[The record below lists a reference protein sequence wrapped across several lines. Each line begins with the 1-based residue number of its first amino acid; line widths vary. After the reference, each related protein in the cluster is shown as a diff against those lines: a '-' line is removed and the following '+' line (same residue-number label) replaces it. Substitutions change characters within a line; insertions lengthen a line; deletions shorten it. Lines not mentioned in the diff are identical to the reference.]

1 MNKIYRIISLVI
13 LFIMIVPN
21 MTLKA
26 GNDDRRGTAGAGELL
41 INPWARSAG
50 WSSVNTACG
59 SGIDAL
65 FTNVAGLGHTL
76 GTEGYFTY
84 SHWLNNSDIGLVAA
98 GLAQNLGDYGV
109 LGLSVNSMSF
119 GTIQRT
125 TINSPEV
132 GNNGTYKPTLM
143 NIGVSYAKAFSSSI
157 FAGATIKLI
166 NEGID
171 NVTAT
176 GVAFDAGVQYVTGA
190 NYEIRFGIA
199 LKNWGPSMSFSGD
212 GLSVNALMENS
223 NHYQTVEQR
232 SLSWELPSSLNIG
245 ASYDFLFGDK
255 TQRDNCQ
262 RLTVAGNYESM
273 AFTKD
278 LYTLGL
284 EYGYMKYF
292 MVRCG
297 YTYQGGGTKD
307 IYTNEDKTSFSSGF
321 TAGASLCAPNQKA
334 KGNKKGID
342 LSIDYAYRTTVIMDG
357 IHSIGVVL
365 SM

>member
-13 LFIMIVPN
+13 LFVVLIPN

-59 SGIDAL
+59 TGIDAL
-65 FTNVAGLGHTL
+65 FTNVAGLGHTT

-84 SHWLNNSDIGLVAA
+84 SHWLKDSDIGLVAA
-98 GLAQNLGDYGV
+98 GIAQTLGDYGV
-109 LGLSVNSMSF
+109 LGLSVNTMSF

-125 TINSPEV
+125 TVNSPEV
-132 GNNGTYKPTLM
+132 GSNGTYKPTLM
-143 NIGVSYAKAFSSSI
+143 NIGLSYARAFSKSI
-157 FAGATIKLI
+157 YAGATLKVV

-176 GVAFDAGVQYVTGA
+176 GVAFDAGVQYVTGQD
-190 NYEIRFGIA
+190 YEIKFGIS

-212 GLSVNALMENS
+212 GLSINALYEGS
-223 NHYQTVEQR
+223 DHYQTVSQR
-232 SLSWELPSSLNIG
+232 SLEWELPSSLNIG
-245 ASYDFLFGDK
+245 ASYDFLFAEK
-255 TQRDNCQ
+255 AQ

-273 AFTKD
+273 AFSKD

-284 EYGYMKYF
+284 EYGYMNYF
-292 MVRCG
+292 MLRCG
-297 YTYQGGGTKD
+297 YTYEGGGTKD
-307 IYTNEDKTSFSSGF
+307 IYTSTDRTTFSSGF
-321 TAGASLCAPNQKA
+321 AAGASVCAPLKKA
-334 KGNKKGID
+334 KGNKQGIN
-342 LSIDYAYRTTVIMDG
+342 LSIDYAYRTTVILDG

>member
-1 MNKIYRIISLVI
+1 MNKIYKTISLVI
-13 LFIMIVPN
+13 LLVMLIPN
-21 MTLKA
+21 MTVKA

-41 INPWARSAG
+41 INPWVRSAG

-65 FTNVAGLGHTL
+65 FTNVAGLGHTT

-84 SHWLNNSDIGLVAA
+84 SHWLKGTDIGLVAA
-98 GLAQNLGDYGV
+98 GIAQTLGDYGV
-109 LGLSVNSMSF
+109 LGLSVNSMNF
-119 GTIQRT
+119 GTIDRT
-125 TINSPEV
+125 TVNSPEV

-143 NIGVSYAKAFSSSI
+143 NVGLSYARAFSSSI
-157 FAGATIKLI
+157 FAGVTLKVI

-176 GVAFDAGVQYVTGA
+176 GVAFDAGVQYVTGS
-190 NYEIRFGIA
+190 NYEIKFGIA

-212 GLSVNALMENS
+212 GLAINATYENS
-223 NHYQTVEQR
+223 EHSQTVEQR

-245 ASYDFLFGDK
+245 ASYDFLFAEK
-255 TQRDNCQ
+255 QQ
-262 RLTVAGNYESM
+262 RLTLAANYESM
-273 AFTKD
+273 AFSKD

-297 YTYQGGGTKD
+297 YTYEGGGTKD
-307 IYTNEDKTSFSSGF
+307 IYTNSDRTTFSSGF
-321 TAGASLCAPNQKA
+321 TAGASVCAPLKKA
-334 KGNKKGID
+334 KGNNKGID
-342 LSIDYAYRTTVIMDG
+342 LSIDYAYRTTVILDG